1 MLFLQERIRNM
12 TWIKERW
19 WKILET
25 LLDRKVVRQLWSKWS
40 RWWVAIIVIL
50 CDHSPQNTTKT
61 QQPKSKFHEPYLLS
75 SAFLKRSQKF
85 ENISHLFWCYW
96 VNTTVLSKQVR
107 DFFKFCGLLIISELY
122 QRKIESNSR
131 VYKSNDFFHSQ
142 QNITKTLQPK
152 SKFESNS
159 RV

>member
-1 MLFLQERIRNM
+1 MKVAKPGLYQFSKIIGTFYVFFQERIRNM

-50 CDHSPQNTTKT
+50 CDHSPQNITKT

-75 SAFLKRSQKF
+75 SAFLKRSKNLKKVSLLFWQ
-85 ENISHLFWCYW
+85 ISWFTKQTSKQEGDFFQILWPSHNTKKTHLFNSHC
-96 VNTTVLSKQVR
+96 
-107 DFFKFCGLLIISELY
+107 EL
-122 QRKIESNSR
+122 
-131 VYKSNDFFHSQ
+131 
-142 QNITKTLQPK
+142 
-152 SKFESNS
+152 
-159 RV
+159 